1 MESRIFRRGGEELFK
16 VMRFAGAFDGVFDG
30 VKGESYVL
38 LVDAQSLGHLVGV
51 VGVPG
56 FRKAVS

>member
-1 MESRIFRRGGEELFK
+1 
-16 VMRFAGAFDGVFDG
+16 MRFAGAFDGVFDG